1 LKFEFLHDFH
11 HGNANDEESY
21 IKKTFISTIDGV
33 DYGVISQLF
42 CEYLNICIV
51 QFMFKIKAMVK

>member
-1 LKFEFLHDFH
+1 MFGTPKALECHRWELKFEFLHDFH

-33 DYGVISQLF
+33 DYGVIS
-42 CEYLNICIV
+42 
-51 QFMFKIKAMVK
+51 